1 MFEEP
6 TVSEPKVVKYKAVKG
21 PIPTPVVDEPT
32 EVTEED
38 GTEAEYQPNIVQWFY
53 DLSESWNTNP
63 DNICKKSCLKNNT
76 GTSFSNQF
84 LRQIEIK

>member
-21 PIPTPVVDEPT
+21 PIPEPEP

-38 GTEAEYQPNIVQWFY
+38 GTEAE
-53 DLSESWNTNP
+53 
-63 DNICKKSCLKNNT
+63 
-76 GTSFSNQF
+76 
-84 LRQIEIK
+84 